1 MRLPGAGSTVAGA
14 SPMPGPPT
22 TLTAE
27 QLEALWVLG
36 KDASDFR
43 VAGSLYNPNAPAGTE
58 DPSMVGIENIVILMM
73 ENHSFDNFFGM
84 LGRGDG
90 FTLDARG
97 NPTATNPYANGD
109 IQKAL
114 HMPTTCQLSNQP
126 TQEWEQAHIQFD
138 NGANDGF
145 VISGSGPV
153 AMGYW
158 TGADLPFEY
167 SLAGTFPI
175 GDRWFCSVL
184 GQTYPNRMYLFAGT
198 SMGLTDEATVEQVE
212 GWPQPPNGTI
222 FNTLAKYGIT
232 WKDYT
237 ALYPPP
243 GETNPS
249 VIGEYLEGATPL
261 LYALDDL
268 GYYTDEAMNV
278 VLPGYWA
285 ALGAPTDPANNITG
299 TFFADAAAGTLP
311 QVTLIDPNYDVTSQE
326 NPQNIVNGEA
336 FLASVVQAVMA
347 SPQWNTTLLIINYDE
362 HGGYFDHVPPP
373 VAMAP
378 DNVGPTL
385 LPAQAGESTYNGF
398 MQYGFCVPS
407 LVVSPYAKR
416 DHVSRVVHDHAS
428 ILATIERKWNLPAL
442 TLRDANANDVLDFID
457 MYALRAQTQKFPAS
471 TFATFAAPGNTAAAL
486 MCSTTGPGTI
496 PPPRSVIPAS
506 SRRRPRSYQRS
517 G

>member
-1 MRLPGAGSTVAGA
+1 
-14 SPMPGPPT
+14 
-22 TLTAE
+22 
-27 QLEALWVLG
+27 
-36 KDASDFR
+36 
-43 VAGSLYNPNAPAGTE
+43 
-58 DPSMVGIENIVILMM
+58 
-73 ENHSFDNFFGM
+73 
-84 LGRGDG
+84 
-90 FTLDARG
+90 
-97 NPTATNPYANGD
+97 
-109 IQKAL
+109 
-114 HMPTTCQLSNQP
+114 MPTTCQLSNQP

-138 NGANDGF
+138 KGANDGF

-249 VIGEYLEGATPL
+249 VIAEYLEGATPL

-373 VAMAP
+373 AAMAP
-378 DNVGPTL
+378 DDVGPTL

-398 MQYGFCVPS
+398 MQYGFRVPS

-416 DHVSRVVHDHAS
+416 DHVSRVVHDHTS

-506 SRRRPRSYQRS
+506 VAGDLVRTSARVDGRRCRGGGPRPPATRGSRGKDPLVKVKPAKLAIARSVTNGRDRWLVGFTRATEGMFCVSCTTIASRQRARPIRQGALSNFPRRNRIMRARKDFSALELRLVPSRLSM